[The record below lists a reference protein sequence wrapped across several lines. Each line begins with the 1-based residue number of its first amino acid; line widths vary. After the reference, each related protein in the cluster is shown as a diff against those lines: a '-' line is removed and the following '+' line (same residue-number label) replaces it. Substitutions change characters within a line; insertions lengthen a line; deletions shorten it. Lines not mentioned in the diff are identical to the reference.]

1 MGESVVGGD
10 LELFGTLVDAA
21 RTGDIDRSVR

>member
-1 MGESVVGGD
+1 VVGGD